1 MAGWKQSAAVALSIA
16 LSAVVSAEVKAD
28 DGHNHA
34 GHNHA
39 RHDHPEVVAFRIA
52 EWKEMHFDDAKR
64 AQQHFEAVKGLGC
77 EAKIDSHGSHTDV
90 VYRCRD
96 WKQMTVKNHE
106 QSRQWER
113 WLKASGFDVWH
124 GHVDEQLA
132 HGKEAVDFRL
142 VKWKKLHFESG
153 QAAEQKQ
160 ITTTLKL
167 LGCQVKE
174 DRHGKHTDVVFR
186 VPVWSTIRVPDHAA
200 ADQWV
205 RWLKDTGFETKHS
218 HGKPAR
224 QASNTGVT
232 RR

>member
-1 MAGWKQSAAVALSIA
+1 MTGWKQFAAVALSIA
-16 LSAVVSAEVKAD
+16 LSAVASTQVKAD

-39 RHDHPEVVAFRIA
+39 GHDHPEVVAFRIA

-106 QSRQWER
+106 QTRQWER
-113 WLKASGFDVWH
+113 WLAASGFDVWH
-124 GHVDEQLA
+124 GHVDDSLL
-132 HGKEAVDFRL
+132 HGKEAVEFRL
-142 VKWKKLHFESG
+142 VKWKKLHFEAA
-153 QAAEQKQ
+153 QAGDQKQ
-160 ITTTLKL
+160 ITATLKR

-174 DRHGKHTDVVFR
+174 DRHRGHTDVSFR
-186 VPVWSTIRVPDHAA
+186 SPVWSTIRLPDHAT
-200 ADQWV
+200 ADQWM
-205 RWLKDTGFETKHS
+205 RWLKATGFETKHS
-218 HGKPAR
+218 HGQPAS
-224 QASNTGVT
+224 QAGNTGTT